1 MNETV
6 NMTLAFISG
15 LALGTLFFGGLWLT
29 VKKAVN
35 AKIPALWIF
44 GSFFFRISVT
54 LVGFYFIGSGNWVRL
69 LICLSG
75 FIIARFIV
83 IHFTKSIDE
92 KQMHVKKEVA
102 HES

>member
-6 NMTLAFISG
+6 SITLAFIAG
-15 LALGTLFFGGLWLT
+15 IALGILFFGGLWFT

-44 GSFFFRISVT
+44 CSFFLRISVI

-69 LICLSG
+69 LTCLFG

-92 KQMHVKKEVA
+92 KQILLKKEVS
-102 HES
+102 HEA